1 MQFQGYSVDNLHRG
15 DVRITGN
22 LEVDRDME
30 IKGDVVYTGDVKI
43 EPPNCLSTDCI
54 NSATPATGIEINTE
68 YKLPVVKG
76 TANQVLTQVDALG
89 NCEFKDA
96 AGGITGYFYRNLF
109 TMSEANTNF
118 TANPAVINNLYT
130 SGTGNLNLGSIDN
143 FPINSTI
150 KWYARG
156 RLDLTSN
163 PGIVNA
169 DGRFQ
174 LTINESV
181 VAPATPINYFTDISS
196 LSTGG
201 TQPNSMFAIDI
212 CITRIA
218 SNSYRFNG
226 YGQFSSGSTGTLTM
240 DWNDVLLTP
249 PVAYTTWEM
258 KLGYYYLGVNIARPI
273 TETLTCDL
281 IVDTSALIAAPPAPT
296 SHTALTDLTLGDAG
310 HTQFALLQGRSGGQI
325 LSGGITPLH
334 DLKLKSHNVGL
345 DNIIVRDLKTEFKK
359 NIDMDGNSITNLQNI
374 DTNNQPLNILSGS
387 AFPQLNLT
395 GGINCNNTAFFYQC
409 PSVYAGTGNLVLGS
423 DTLGTEIQTGPF
435 GSRQTEMS
443 ILPNLINVNSAFTNF
458 LGNNI
463 TMAQGRIQDL
473 KRVDGGGAGSN
484 FIEMV
489 DAGFL
494 NAINISSNAGA
505 IMQET
510 TSTNNI
516 GILSTGG
523 GMAVA
528 VGDLQIRNAD
538 PAGSL
543 NIVKQFGGNINL
555 DSAGLVVVNNSD
567 LDMNNN
573 NIINVSGI
581 NGFTPVGGI
590 YAGTSDGTL
599 INNTTEQ
606 SVLPGSGVGSLTIP
620 ANTFQV
626 GDSFHCVVAGDCSLE
641 NKDEIQIKLKENGN
655 ILAQTPVFEVE
666 DANVG
671 GNAFEIEIDFT
682 IRSIGATGSIA
693 TNFDFSYNKDGTD
706 SKDFRGTRAM
716 DVQPIDTTVAS
727 TLEITVQFP
736 TNVASSL
743 QTRLFRL
750 QKVY

>member
-1 MQFQGYSVDNLHRG
+1 
-15 DVRITGN
+15 
-22 LEVDRDME
+22 
-30 IKGDVVYTGDVKI
+30 
-43 EPPNCLSTDCI
+43 
-54 NSATPATGIEINTE
+54 
-68 YKLPVVKG
+68 
-76 TANQVLTQVDALG
+76 
-89 NCEFKDA
+89 
-96 AGGITGYFYRNLF
+96 
-109 TMSEANTNF
+109 
-118 TANPAVINNLYT
+118 
-130 SGTGNLNLGSIDN
+130 
-143 FPINSTI
+143 
-150 KWYARG
+150 
-156 RLDLTSN
+156 
-163 PGIVNA
+163 
-169 DGRFQ
+169 
-174 LTINESV
+174 
-181 VAPATPINYFTDISS
+181 
-196 LSTGG
+196 
-201 TQPNSMFAIDI
+201 
-212 CITRIA
+212 
-218 SNSYRFNG
+218 
-226 YGQFSSGSTGTLTM
+226 
-240 DWNDVLLTP
+240 
-249 PVAYTTWEM
+249 
-258 KLGYYYLGVNIARPI
+258 
-273 TETLTCDL
+273 
-281 IVDTSALIAAPPAPT
+281 
-296 SHTALTDLTLGDAG
+296 
-310 HTQFALLQGRSGGQI
+310 
-325 LSGGITPLH
+325 
-334 DLKLKSHNVGL
+334 
-345 DNIIVRDLKTEFKK
+345 
-359 NIDMDGNSITNLQNI
+359 MDGNSITNLQNI

-458 LGNNI
+458 LGNDI